1 MFKLTFAAGLL
12 SAGIVMAQNPILTV
26 YAPDYFTSEWG
37 PGPSIE
43 AKFEETCNCDLVF
56 SAGELLP
63 RLVLEG
69 QNTKADVVIGLN
81 TDITKKARELGIF
94 SPHNQDNSRLNL
106 PVEWEDEIFL
116 PFDWSYVSFVFDT
129 TKTNL
134 PNNFE
139 ELASLPEDIK
149 IVIQDPRS
157 SISGLALVLWIKQ
170 IYGDNAAAYW
180 QKLAPKILTVTK
192 GWSEAYGLF
201 TDGEAARVL
210 SFTTSPAYHIAVE
223 EDNTKQAAIF
233 KEGHYPFFELAAKVK
248 SSENDV
254 LSSMFMKFILSDE
267 FQDLIPMTNWSY
279 PSAQAVEKWPS
290 VFSDLPMPQSAVYLS
305 ENAASEITKQAI
317 EEWRSALSQ

>member
-1 MFKLTFAAGLL
+1 MFKLTFTAGLL

-106 PVEWEDEIFL
+106 PVEWDDEIFL

-170 IYGDNAAAYW
+170 IYG
-180 QKLAPKILTVTK
+180 VTK

-201 TDGEAARVL
+201 TDGEAAGVL

>member
-43 AKFEETCNCDLVF
+43 A
-56 SAGELLP
+56 
-63 RLVLEG
+63 
-69 QNTKADVVIGLN
+69 N

-139 ELASLPEDIK
+139 ELASLPENIK

-201 TDGEAARVL
+201 TDGEAAGVL

-305 ENAASEITKQAI
+305 DNTTSGFGCRNKGSDIRECS
-317 EEWRSALSQ
+317 WRSPVGLITRWVVEGKWPPDAS